1 MTYGAIEAGG
11 TKFICATGTGPH
23 SLNRMTRIETTS
35 PEQTLGRVVDF
46 FRSGETS
53 LRALGVGAFGPID
66 PHSTSATYGRLLQTP
81 KPQWSNVD
89 LLEPLR
95 ALGCPIALDTDV
107 NAAALA
113 EYAWGAGT
121 DVDSLLY
128 LTVGTGIG
136 GGYVVDGAPLHG
148 LLHPEMGHLRVRRLE
163 HDVFDGLCPY
173 HGDCLEGLAC
183 GPALE
188 ARTGVRPETLPP
200 DHDVWSLQAQYL
212 ARACATL
219 VYALSPERI
228 VLGGGVMQQQHLF
241 PRIRRHLRDELGGY
255 VDVPALT
262 SDLDSY
268 VVPPGLG
275 KHAGVLGALRLA
287 QHTRP
292 AYPEKSAPLQASTH
306 PEAPDSPGGGSSE
319 TKPASTKQDR
329 AE

>member
-11 TKFICATGTGPH
+11 TKFVCATGTGPRA
-23 SLNRMTRIETTS
+23 LDRMTRIETTS
-35 PEQTLGRVVDF
+35 PEQTLEQVLDF
-46 FRSGETS
+46 FRAENAS

-66 PHSTSATYGRLLQTP
+66 PRPTSDTYGRLLQTP

-89 LLEPLR
+89 LLQPLR

-113 EYAWGAGT
+113 EYAWGAGV

-148 LLHPEMGHLRVRRLE
+148 LLHPEMGHLRVRRLAR
-163 HDVFDGLCPY
+163 DDFDGLCPY
-173 HGDCLEGLAC
+173 HGDCLEGLAS

-188 ARTGVRPETLPP
+188 TRTGTRPEALPS
-200 DHDVWSLQAQYL
+200 DHDIWSLQAQYL

-219 VYALSPERI
+219 VYALSPGRI
-228 VLGGGVMQQQHLF
+228 VLGGGVMQQHHLF
-241 PRIRRHLRDELGGY
+241 PRIRHHLRDELGGY
-255 VDVPALT
+255 VNVPALT
-262 SDLDSY
+262 SGLDSY

-275 KHAGVLGALRLA
+275 KRAGVLGALRLA
-287 QHTRP
+287 QQKRP
-292 AYPEKSAPLQASTH
+292 PE
-306 PEAPDSPGGGSSE
+306 PEGSVKTEPSDSPGAD
-319 TKPASTKQDR
+319 ASTSESASTELDP

>member
-11 TKFICATGTGPH
+11 TKFVCATGTGPQA
-23 SLNRMTRIETTS
+23 LGRMTRIETTS
-35 PEQTLGRVVDF
+35 PEQTLEQVIEF
-46 FRSGETS
+46 FQSGKAS
-53 LRALGVGAFGPID
+53 IRALGVGAFGPID
-66 PHSTSATYGRLLQTP
+66 PHPSSATYGRLLQTP
-81 KPQWSNVD
+81 KSQWSNVD

-113 EYAWGAGT
+113 EYEWGAGA

-163 HDVFDGLCPY
+163 HDSFDGLCPY
-173 HGDCLEGLAC
+173 HGDCLEGLAS

-188 ARTGVRPETLPP
+188 ARTGVRPETLSS

-219 VYALSPERI
+219 VYALSPGRI
-228 VLGGGVMQQQHLF
+228 VLGGGVMQQHHLF
-241 PRIRRHLRDELGGY
+241 PRIRHHLRDELGGY
-255 VDVPALT
+255 VNVPALT
-262 SDLDSY
+262 SGLDSY

-275 KHAGVLGALRLA
+275 KRAGVLGALRLA
-287 QHTRP
+287 QQKRP
-292 AYPEKSAPLQASTH
+292 PKPEGPVKAEPSDSPRADAST
-306 PEAPDSPGGGSSE
+306 SE
-319 TKPASTKQDR
+319 SASTELDP